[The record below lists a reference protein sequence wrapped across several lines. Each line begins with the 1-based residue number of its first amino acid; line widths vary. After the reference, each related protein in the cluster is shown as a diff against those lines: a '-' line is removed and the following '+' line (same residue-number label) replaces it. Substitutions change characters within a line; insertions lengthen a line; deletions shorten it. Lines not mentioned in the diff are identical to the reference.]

1 MTATSRAEQLAAQFT
16 AGNDTAIAAIA
27 GCTAEGWQRST
38 ASEGWTVAAAA
49 HHLAAVQ
56 QVFVGLV
63 TVLASGETSSPPP
76 GMDDIDRSN
85 AQHAE
90 EYAAVGKAETLAIL
104 RTSGAALAQLLR
116 GLDDAQLDSVAGTFG
131 GQELRV
137 AQVVERVVM
146 GHAGVHLAS
155 IQAALVA

>member
-27 GCTAEGWQRST
+27 GCTAEGWQRIT

-49 HHLAAVQ
+49 HHLAEVQ

-63 TVLASGETSSPPP
+63 TMLANGQTCSPNTALDAVHR
-76 GMDDIDRSN
+76 GN
-85 AQHAE
+85 ARHAE

-104 RTSGAALAQLLR
+104 RTSGAALAQLLG

-137 AQVVERVVM
+137 AQVVERVVI